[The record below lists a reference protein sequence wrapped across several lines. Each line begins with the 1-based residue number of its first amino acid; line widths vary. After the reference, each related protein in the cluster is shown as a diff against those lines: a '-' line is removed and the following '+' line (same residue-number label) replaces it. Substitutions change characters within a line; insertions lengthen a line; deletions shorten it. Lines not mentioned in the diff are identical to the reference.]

1 MFSQRNGSQA
11 LPPWVRHNART
22 IGVGG
27 IIVVLF
33 LALVWAS
40 RPAAPSGNAAT
51 SGPPGALAADER
63 FYDFGTISMAKGK
76 VTRTFRLRN
85 TGSTPVTIRR
95 MSTSCMCT
103 SATLVVGDRRRGPY
117 GMPGHGYIPRIDQE
131 IAGGADAS
139 IDVTFD
145 PAAHG
150 PAGVGPIQRVVRI
163 ETVDGPELQ
172 LEIKAVVRP

>member
-1 MFSQRNGSQA
+1 MIAQRHVLNGLS
-11 LPPWVRHNART
+11 PWVHRNARP
-22 IGVGG
+22 IGIGG
-27 IIVVLF
+27 IIVLLF

-40 RPAAPSGNAAT
+40 RPAAPSGNAAVDG
-51 SGPPGALAADER
+51 SPGILAVDER

-76 VTRTFRLRN
+76 VARTFRLRN
-85 TGSTPVTIRR
+85 TGSAPVTIRR

-103 SATLVVGDRRRGPY
+103 TATLVVGDRRRGPY

-139 IDVTFD
+139 VDVTFD

-163 ETVDGPELQ
+163 ETVDGPEFQ
-172 LEIKAVVRP
+172 LEIKAVVKP

>member
-1 MFSQRNGSQA
+1 MFPQRRKLQGLPLWVQRNS
-11 LPPWVRHNART
+11 RT
-22 IGVGG
+22 IGIGG
-27 IIVVLF
+27 VIVLLF
-33 LALVWAS
+33 LVLVWVS

-51 SGPPGALAADER
+51 SGPPGVLEMNER

-85 TGSTPVTIRR
+85 AGATPVTVKR

-131 IAGGADAS
+131 IAGESEATV
-139 IDVTFD
+139 DVTFD

-150 PAGVGPIQRVVRI
+150 PAGVGPIQRVVTI
-163 ETVDGPELQ
+163 ETVDGPEIK
-172 LEIKAVVRP
+172 LEIKAVVTP

>member
-1 MFSQRNGSQA
+1 MFPQQNRFKE
-11 LPPWVRHNART
+11 LPPWVRRNART
-22 IGVGG
+22 IGIGG
-27 IIVVLF
+27 IIVLLF

-40 RPAAPSGNAAT
+40 RPAAPLGNAAVD
-51 SGPPGALAADER
+51 GPPGVLVADER
-63 FYDFGTISMAKGK
+63 SYDFGTISMAKGK

-85 TGSTPVTIRR
+85 TGGTPATIRR

-103 SATLVVGDRRRGPY
+103 TATLVVGDRRRGPY
-117 GMPGHGYIPRIDQE
+117 GMPGHGYNPRIDQE

-139 IDVTFD
+139 VDVTFD
-145 PAAHG
+145 PTAHG

-172 LEIKAVVRP
+172 LEIKAVVTP

>member
-1 MFSQRNGSQA
+1 MFSQRSRSQT
-11 LPPWVRHNART
+11 LPPWVQRNGRT
-22 IGVGG
+22 IGIGG
-27 IIVVLF
+27 AIVLLF
-33 LALVWAS
+33 LVLVWVS

-51 SGPPGALAADER
+51 SGPPGVLEVNER

-85 TGSTPVTIRR
+85 TGGTPITIRR

-103 SATLVVGDRRRGPY
+103 SATLIVGDRRRGPY

-131 IAGGADAS
+131 IEAESEAS
-139 IDVTFD
+139 VDVTFD

-150 PAGVGPIQRVVRI
+150 PAGVGPIQRVVTI

-172 LEIKAVVRP
+172 LEIKAVVTP